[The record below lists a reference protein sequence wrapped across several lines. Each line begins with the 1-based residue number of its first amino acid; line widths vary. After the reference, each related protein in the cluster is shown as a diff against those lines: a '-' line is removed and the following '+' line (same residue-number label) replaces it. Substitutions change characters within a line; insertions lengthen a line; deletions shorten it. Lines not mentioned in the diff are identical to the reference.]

1 MDKAPSKV
9 LFVDRH
15 NSCRGLLAEAC
26 LRHLGRDKV
35 KVYSCGVPSDIAD
48 GPDSWTLLA
57 LDSAGISSIDL
68 TCKGWTGLTRSGAP
82 SMDFVIAL
90 DAQTFGA
97 HPKWRG
103 QPETALWSYPEISQG
118 KDRKVSSTA
127 ESIQTLVSLRR
138 RIELLVSLI
147 SRAKT
152 HSDLRDDLRDLAY
165 V

>member
-1 MDKAPSKV
+1 MDIAATKV

-35 KVYSCGVPSDIAD
+35 KVYSCGVPLDIGD
-48 GPDSWTLLA
+48 GPDNWTLSALA
-57 LDSAGISSIDL
+57 SAGISAIDL

-90 DAQTFGA
+90 DAKTFGA
-97 HPKWRG
+97 HPKWQG
-103 QPETALWSYPEISQG
+103 QPETALWSYPEISETNG
-118 KDRKVSSTA
+118 RKVSVTT

-147 SRAKT
+147 SRVKT
-152 HSDLRDDLRDLAY
+152 RSDLRDDLRDLAY